1 VPQPFLATIVI
12 LIAGWWAMLGPNAF
26 DLPVEDRSRRRVAWA
41 VGFAACLAIILG
53 TRSSPFLYFQ
63 F

>member
-1 VPQPFLATIVI
+1 V
-12 LIAGWWAMLGPNAF
+12 GPNAF
-26 DLPVEDRSRRRVAWA
+26 ELPLRDRPRVRVAWA
-41 VGFAACLAIILG
+41 VGFAASLAIILG